1 MPGSSSTDE
10 RTPLLRFPGSHP
22 SQQFPVQQD
31 VEALSNAYHQFC
43 YLMGNRPPD
52 HPAKATYYP
61 PKDTL
66 YHRAIEHRQS
76 QARIYTFTSA
86 LTNTLLLTQVV
97 LGASLTGMGA
107 SQSPGWLITVFGA
120 LNTIIAGLVAF
131 LKSRGQPMRARMFRD
146 DLNRVVDEIENSA
159 TMWRGISQ
167 GIHGYDA
174 IDTDETVTVR
184 SEVARLTRLY
194 DRAVKTNTINDPDYY
209 GGAGIGS
216 GDQNSGLRSRPDQ
229 AALPAPGSA
238 QPAPASVPA
247 PAQAA
252 APAASAPPPV
262 ADVDESPATKAPAPT
277 PPKQDPPK
285 PDDPVANGTADATK
299 PAPQPSKSSDPNFP
313 AADPGSNAS
322 APTQI
327 PTIPPPPAATSAPV
341 SLATIVDPDASPAT
355 ASIPTGAGRA
365 KSNKPSSKVT
375 EDLSEAQSTSGG
387 GGGAAKS
394 S

>member
-1 MPGSSSTDE
+1 M
-10 RTPLLRFPGSHP
+10 RL
-22 SQQFPVQQD
+22 
-31 VEALSNAYHQFC
+31 ALFHQ
-43 YLMGNRPPD
+43 
-52 HPAKATYYP
+52 
-61 PKDTL
+61 
-66 YHRAIEHRQS
+66 
-76 QARIYTFTSA
+76 
-86 LTNTLLLTQVV
+86 
-97 LGASLTGMGA
+97 
-107 SQSPGWLITVFGA
+107 
-120 LNTIIAGLVAF
+120 
-131 LKSRGQPMRARMFRD
+131 
-146 DLNRVVDEIENSA
+146 DEIENSA

-277 PPKQDPPK
+277 PPKQDTPK

-387 GGGAAKS
+387 EGGGAVKS